1 MPRTVLPLHAED
13 ISALARSLR
22 GQLATRP
29 QPPSHLEMLNM
40 LARANGYR
48 NFQHLR
54 ARATAPPP
62 AQAPQPAPAP
72 AALEAVKL
80 KRLARFFDAQGRLLR
95 WPGKLS
101 QRVACLWVIWSK
113 LPPRRRLSPEEV
125 RRMLEGWHL
134 FGDHALLRRFLCDL
148 GLVGRTADCRAYWR
162 VERQPPP
169 EALALIRHL
178 SGGAPS

>member
-1 MPRTVLPLHAED
+1 MPRDVLPLHAED

-22 GQLATRP
+22 GQLATC
-29 QPPSHLEMLNM
+29 QEPPSHLEMLNM
-40 LARANGYR
+40 LARANGFR

-54 ARATAPPP
+54 AQTCAREQLQSPPP
-62 AQAPQPAPAP
+62 VAEPAPVDY
-72 AALEAVKL
+72 VKL

-113 LPPRRRLSPEEV
+113 LPPRQRFSEKEIKQ
-125 RRMLEGWHL
+125 MLEGWHI
-134 FGDHALLRRFLCDL
+134 FGDNALLRRFMCDL
-148 GLVGRTADCRAYWR
+148 GLLGRTVDCRQYWR

-178 SGGAPS
+178 GSTLA